1 MTYTI
6 LDKARA
12 LLVMKYPFWA
22 TIVLN
27 TEIRIGDN
35 LHGQPNPTACTDGR
49 VIVINQSFLDTLTVP
64 KVVFLLAHEA
74 GHIAMHHALR
84 VGSRNR
90 KVWNIA
96 CDYALNWLLKEDGL
110 EFIESGLL
118 DPEYSDSAEANYDK
132 LLQAAKDGK
141 LPQCGG
147 IGEDLVDPQLT
158 EAEAQEL
165 TQRAQ
170 ALVAQAATMARLQG
184 KLSAGLERLVGEIL
198 NPDLP
203 WQDMLREYMVA
214 VIQSDESWARRNRR
228 YKTYMP
234 GRFSTALDSV
244 GVIVDTSGSISGE
257 ELNAMLSEVRA
268 IAEMTCPASMRIMC
282 ADTAVVT
289 DQVVEA
295 GQPFEVEVKGGGGTD
310 MREPLAKMAEHEPR
324 VVILLTDGYT
334 PWPDCEPDYPLIV
347 CCTTDAPVPIGR
359 VVRV

>member
-1 MTYTI
+1 MTYTT

-12 LLVMKYPFWA
+12 QLIIHYPFFA
-22 TIVLN
+22 TLVLN
-27 TEIRIGDN
+27 TELKIADN
-35 LHGQPNPTACTDGR
+35 YRGQPVPTAATDGR
-49 VIVINQSFLDTLTVP
+49 VIVCNPKFLGTLNVGQT
-64 KVVFLLAHEA
+64 VFLLAHEVM
-74 GHIAMHHALR
+74 HIAMHHAMR

-96 CDYALNWLLKEDGL
+96 CDYALNWLLKDDGL
-110 EFIESGLL
+110 EFIKGGLL

-214 VIQSDESWARRNRR
+214 VIQNDESWARRNRR

-244 GVIVDTSGSISGE
+244 GVIMDTSGSISGE
-257 ELNAMLSEVRA
+257 ELNAMLAEVRA
-268 IAEMTCPASMRIMC
+268 IAETTCPAVMHIMC
-282 ADTAVVT
+282 ADSCVLT
-289 DQVVEA
+289 DQIIEA
-295 GQPFEVEVKGGGGTD
+295 GEEVKVEVKGGGGTD
-310 MREPLAKMAEHEPR
+310 MREPLAKMAEHDPR